1 MQFIQSLFSLFE
13 ISVIRII
20 NFYIITYLRGCLYG
34 DEPVLLVGLAIV
46 RGLNFTALLDG
57 NFLAF
62 LAGLNLARMRY
73 RRASPYECVYMK
85 NLKPSQARSRIVNGE
100 ISLRRADPPLM

>member
-1 MQFIQSLFSLFE
+1 MQFIQNLLSLFE
-13 ISVIRII
+13 ISAIRII

-34 DEPVLLVGLAIV
+34 DEPVGLAIV